1 MEKNCTLQWFTSEL
15 LKQCLNPKKRAK
27 LALIFQRM
35 KRVVING
42 KERLIS
48 VQALFLL
55 LQLRLHGLQ
64 FNSLLLTELFHC
76 QRSTE
81 VSHERERRQRWRC
94 WGWHWNTGVG
104 SVHSSLTPVA
114 SQLGPG
120 ALHGDQP
127 WLQHCAQLSQPAS
140 SGQITFFLMPQFML
154 FLDRT
159 QRSSHI
165 HFATSF
171 EIPITSKSAPQAD
184 SGQARPDSNAT
195 HRAVVC

>member
-1 MEKNCTLQWFTSEL
+1 MGLVTPTSKRIEQFIKYKKMEKNCTLQWFTSEL

-27 LALIFQRM
+27 LALIFLRM

-127 WLQHCAQLSQPAS
+127 WLHWPHCAQARKQWANHALFDATVHVI
-140 SGQITFFLMPQFML
+140 SGSNTEEWPYSVCHL
-154 FLDRT
+154 FRNP
-159 QRSSHI
+159 H
-165 HFATSF
+165 H
-171 EIPITSKSAPQAD
+171 
-184 SGQARPDSNAT
+184 
-195 HRAVVC
+195 